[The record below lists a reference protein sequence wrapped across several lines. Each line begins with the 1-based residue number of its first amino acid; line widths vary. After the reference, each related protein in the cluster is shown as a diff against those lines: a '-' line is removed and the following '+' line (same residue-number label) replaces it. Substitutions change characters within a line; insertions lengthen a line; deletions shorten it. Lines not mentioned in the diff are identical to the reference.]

1 MQNLNKFVD
10 SFTILYSESM
20 NTWIS
25 LITSLPTENATA
37 RMRAWRSLKASGAA
51 VLRDGVYL
59 MPERDDCRTTLDTVA
74 ADVRA
79 AEGTAL
85 VVRLEG
91 PSDGN
96 FVTLFDRSAD
106 FASLLDDIATARE
119 ALSPDTANEALKQAR
134 KLRKAFT
141 SLAAID
147 FFPGEAQKQA
157 NEALRDL
164 EQRAAWALSPDEPHP
179 VNDTIARLCIQDYQG
194 RVWATRRRPWV
205 DRLASAWLIRRYIDP
220 QAKLLWLVTPA
231 DCPADALGFDFDGA
245 TFTHVGAR
253 VSFEVLLASFGLE
266 TPALQR
272 FGTLVHFLDVG
283 GVQPPEAVG
292 IESALAGLRDTIAE
306 DDQLLALAS
315 HIFDGLQAFFEK
327 GPKS

>member
-1 MQNLNKFVD
+1 MT
-10 SFTILYSESM
+10 S
-20 NTWIS
+20 WIA

-37 RMRAWRSLKASGAA
+37 RMRAWRSLKSSGAA

-59 MPERDDCRTTLDTVA
+59 MPEREDCQNTLDSVA
-74 ADVRA
+74 TDVRA

-85 VVRLEG
+85 VVRLEE
-91 PSDGN
+91 PTDGN
-96 FVTLFDRSAD
+96 FAALFDRSAD
-106 FASLLDDIATARE
+106 FATLLADIATARE
-119 ALSPDTANEALKQAR
+119 GLSPDTANEAQKQAR
-134 KLRKAFT
+134 KLRKAFGN
-141 SLAAID
+141 LAAID

-157 NEALRDL
+157 DEALRDF

-179 VNDTIARLCIQDYQG
+179 VNDAITRLSIQDYRG
-194 RVWATRRRPWV
+194 RCWATRRRPWV
-205 DRLASAWLIRRYIDP
+205 DRLACAWLIRRYIDP
-220 QAKLLWLVTPA
+220 HATVLWLATPA
-231 DCPADALGFDFDGA
+231 DCPAEALGFDFDGA

-272 FGTLVHFLDVG
+272 IGALVHFLDVG

-292 IESALAGLRDTIAE
+292 IESALAGLRDTILD
-306 DDQLLALAS
+306 DDQFLALAS
-315 HIFDGLQAFFEK
+315 KIFDGLLASFEK

>member
-1 MQNLNKFVD
+1 
-10 SFTILYSESM
+10 
-20 NTWIS
+20 
-25 LITSLPTENATA
+25 
-37 RMRAWRSLKASGAA
+37 MRAWRNLKASGAA

-59 MPERDDCRTTLDTVA
+59 MPEREDCQSTLDTVA
-74 ADVRA
+74 TDVRA

-85 VVRLEG
+85 VVRLEE
-91 PSDGN
+91 PRDGN
-96 FVTLFDRSAD
+96 FAALFDRSTE
-106 FASLLDDIATARE
+106 FANLLGDISAARE
-119 ALSPDTANEALKQAR
+119 SLRPDTANEALKQAR

-141 SLAAID
+141 NLAAID

-157 NEALRDL
+157 DEALRDL

-179 VNDTIARLCIQDYQG
+179 VDEAIARLSIQDYQG

-205 DRLASAWLIRRYIDP
+205 DRLACAWLIRRYIDP
-220 QAKLLWLVTPA
+220 QAKVLWLATPA

-253 VSFEVLLASFGLE
+253 VSFEVLLANFNLE

-272 FGTLVHFLDVG
+272 LGALVHFLDVG
-283 GVQPPEAVG
+283 GVQPLEAAG
-292 IESALAGLRDTIAE
+292 IESALAGLRDTIP
-306 DDQLLALAS
+306 DDDELLALAS
-315 HIFDGLQAFFEK
+315 RIFDGLLASFEK

>member
-1 MQNLNKFVD
+1 
-10 SFTILYSESM
+10 M
-20 NTWIS
+20 NTWIA

-37 RMRAWRSLKASGAA
+37 RMRAWRGLKASGAA

-59 MPERDDCRTTLDTVA
+59 MPEREDCRNTLNTVA
-74 ADVRA
+74 TDVRA

-85 VVRLEG
+85 VVRLEE

-96 FVTLFDRSAD
+96 FVTLFDRSTD
-106 FASLLDDIATARE
+106 FASLLEDIATTRE
-119 ALSPDTANEALKQAR
+119 GLSPDTANETLKQAR
-134 KLRKAFT
+134 KLRKAFAN
-141 SLAAID
+141 LAAID
-147 FFPGEAQKQA
+147 FFPGEAQKQTA
-157 NEALRDL
+157 EALHDL

-179 VNDTIARLCIQDYQG
+179 VNEAIARLSIQDYQG
-194 RVWATRRRPWV
+194 RLWATRQRPWV
-205 DRLASAWLIRRYIDP
+205 DRLACAWLIRRHIDP
-220 QAKLLWLVTPA
+220 QAKLLWLATPA

-272 FGTLVHFLDVG
+272 FGALVHFLDVG

-292 IESALAGLRDTIAE
+292 IESALAGLRDTILD

-315 HIFDGLQAFFEK
+315 NIFDGLMASFEK
-327 GPKS
+327 GPK

>member
-1 MQNLNKFVD
+1 
-10 SFTILYSESM
+10 M
-20 NTWIS
+20 NTWIA

-59 MPERDDCRTTLDTVA
+59 MPDRGSCRDKLETVA
-74 ADVRA
+74 TEVRA

-85 VVRLEG
+85 VVRLEEPIEG
-91 PSDGN
+91 K
-96 FVTLFDRSAD
+96 FMALFDRSTE
-106 FASLLDDIATARE
+106 FAALLNDISSARDALGPETAIE
-119 ALSPDTANEALKQAR
+119 AMKQSR
-134 KLRKAFT
+134 KLRKAFGN
-141 SLAAID
+141 LAAID

-157 NEALRDL
+157 DVALRDL

-179 VNDTIARLCIQDYQG
+179 VNEGITRLSIQDYQG
-194 RVWATRRRPWV
+194 RLWATRRRPWV
-205 DRLASAWLIRRYIDP
+205 DRLACAWLIRRYIDR
-220 QAKLLWLVTPA
+220 QAKLLWLATPS

-253 VSFEVLLASFGLE
+253 VSFEVLLASFDLE
-266 TPALQR
+266 IPALQR
-272 FGTLVHFLDVG
+272 LGALVHFLDVG

-292 IESALAGLRDTIAE
+292 IETALAGLRDTILD

-315 HIFDGLQAFFEK
+315 NIFDGLLVSFEK
-327 GPKS
+327 GLKS

>member
-1 MQNLNKFVD
+1 M
-10 SFTILYSESM
+10 T
-20 NTWIS
+20 TWIS

-59 MPERDDCRTTLDTVA
+59 MPEREDCRNTLDTVA
-74 ADVRA
+74 TDVRA

-85 VVRLEG
+85 VVRLEEPG
-91 PSDGN
+91 DGN
-96 FVTLFDRSAD
+96 FAALFDRRAD
-106 FASLLDDIATARE
+106 FASLLNDIATARE
-119 ALSPDTANEALKQAR
+119 LLGPDTANETLKQAR
-134 KLRKAFT
+134 KLRKAFIN
-141 SLAAID
+141 LAAID

-157 NEALRDL
+157 EEALRDL
-164 EQRAAWALSPDEPHP
+164 EQRAAWTLSPDEPHP
-179 VNDTIARLCIQDYQG
+179 VNEAIARLSIQDYQG
-194 RVWATRRRPWV
+194 RMWATRRRPWV
-205 DRLASAWLIRRYIDP
+205 DRLACAWLIRRFIDR
-220 QAKLLWLVTPA
+220 QARLLWLATPA

-245 TFTHVGAR
+245 SFTHVGAR

-272 FGTLVHFLDVG
+272 FGALVHFLDVG

-292 IESALAGLRDTIAE
+292 IESTLAGLRDSILD

-315 HIFDGLQAFFEK
+315 HIFDGLMASFEK
-327 GPKS
+327 GPK